1 MRSIWKYGAMGGCY
15 DALHS
20 GSSCSVLL
28 IMVRWVVEFSTWVL
42 NYSVWS
48 DLRQVIKGNDIKTG
62 RSRVQESQLTYTG
75 LITDLPMLVE

>member
-42 NYSVWS
+42 DYSMNH
-48 DLRQVIKGNDIKTG
+48 IIG
-62 RSRVQESQLTYTG
+62 SRNLTIFIIQSLTKAIIFELFHYING
-75 LITDLPMLVE
+75 YFGVS